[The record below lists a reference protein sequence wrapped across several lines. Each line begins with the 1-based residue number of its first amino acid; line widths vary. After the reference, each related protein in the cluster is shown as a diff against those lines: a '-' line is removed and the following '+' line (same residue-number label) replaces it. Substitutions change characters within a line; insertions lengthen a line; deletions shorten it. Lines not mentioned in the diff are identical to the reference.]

1 MKALEK
7 TKNEL
12 VKEHDRL
19 CDVHDELLKKY
30 KSRVKA
36 KTLFDKKFSKIKDLM
51 ELRKL
56 EARIDVLND
65 AIYSVDAKISL
76 FNEMPKAG
84 IDSSKN
90 TKNLS
95 SSSSIKKSLDSM
107 KSVIEKEYKKL
118 DVLAQKKV
126 LSHYFVDE
134 RRKGLKKYEL
144 GFNSLMGAMFGMG
157 VSIFTS
163 SLYQSFLLPFVFM
176 GVGACVADI
185 FSVLKTNRN
194 IKLFNKLNDE
204 LKGDKLELSSE
215 NGMQE
220 VFDLSSEI
228 NKKCHDIMV
237 METIYKEQERTLE
250 EAIDYESKSKFENE
264 LKVKPGYVQSS
275 TKQQDDYGLICNSGR
290 WAGYPDIPSDYPS
303 KILVEGSSRTE
314 RDDTIEMGEL
324 YRHLEDDGFQPKL
337 RK

>member
-76 FNEMPKAG
+76 FNEMPKVG

-107 KSVIEKEYKKL
+107 KTVIEKEYKKL

-264 LKVKPGYVQSS
+264 LKVKPSYVQSS
-275 TKQQDDYGLICNSGR
+275 TKQQDDYGLICKSGR

-324 YRHLEDDGFQPKL
+324 YIHLEDDCFQPKL

>member
-1 MKALEK
+1 MKTLEK

-36 KTLFDKKFSKIKDLM
+36 KTLFDKKFSKIKDLI

-118 DVLAQKKV
+118 DVLVQKKV

-144 GFNSLMGAMFGMG
+144 GFNSSMGAMFGMG
-157 VSIFTS
+157 AAIFTS

-220 VFDLSSEI
+220 VFDLSSKI